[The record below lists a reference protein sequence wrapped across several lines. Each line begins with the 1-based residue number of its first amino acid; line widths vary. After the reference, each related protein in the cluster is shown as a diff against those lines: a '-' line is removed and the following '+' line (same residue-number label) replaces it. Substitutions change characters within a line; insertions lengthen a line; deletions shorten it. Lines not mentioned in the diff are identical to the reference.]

1 MIVRKS
7 SHEIET
13 MAAAGR
19 VVAETLGLLAKRRRP
34 A

>member
-7 SHEIET
+7 KDEIAT
-13 MAAAGR
+13 MGRAGR
-19 VVAETLGLLAKRRRP
+19 VVAETLGSWASSRSR